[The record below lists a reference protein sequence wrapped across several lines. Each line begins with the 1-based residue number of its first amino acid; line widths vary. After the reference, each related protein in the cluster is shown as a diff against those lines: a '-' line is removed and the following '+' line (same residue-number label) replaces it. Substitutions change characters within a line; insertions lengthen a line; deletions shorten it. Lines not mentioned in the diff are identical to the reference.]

1 MPHSLY
7 FRRGRT
13 GSIYPGTVVRPNPIA
28 GIQPKCYQF
37 ASTTL
42 NPCFQ
47 FASIIPASYRQA
59 SWLRYH
65 GHHSR
70 GLSCCQKG
78 PGKPRLESPVPKR
91 RCLPA
96 HGIQSIDTFSVSAF
110 ILPGASVLNGC
121 VLFIKACQLIVSLC
135 GSTKAMLA
143 GICQTRSPLSSM
155 NYNRPVRCSRSTAPG
170 GPAAFSLLQSVTC
183 CNNISIGNY
192 CSRLKGANLCST
204 RNPNIA
210 P

>member
-28 GIQPKCYQF
+28 EIQPKCYQF
-37 ASTTL
+37 ASTTQ

-47 FASIIPASYRQA
+47 FESIWSAAYRQA

-65 GHHSR
+65 SHRSR

-78 PGKPRLESPVPKR
+78 PGTPGLLSPVPKR

-96 HGIQSIDTFSVSAF
+96 HGIQSIDT
-110 ILPGASVLNGC
+110 LPGASVLNGC
-121 VLFIKACQLIVSLC
+121 VLFIKACQLILCLC

-143 GICQTRSPLSSM
+143 GIWQTRSPLSSM

-170 GPAAFSLLQSVTC
+170 GPAAFSLLHSVTG
-183 CNNISIGNY
+183 CNTISIGNY
-192 CSRLKGANLCST
+192 CSQKAGIRPGYGF
-204 RNPNIA
+204 
-210 P
+210 